1 MLVLTTSFQLRGN
14 REKLPFRIVACRA
27 YSISHLATLYHPK
40 ASRPRSIL
48 IVLRFIQHLF
58 LSSFTSKKGWY
69 LHFIDSSVVVQAPI
83 PAVAELPELF
93 RLKCLSPA
101 LEARPHLNGNNPS
114 IPRI

>member
-48 IVLRFIQHLF
+48 IVLAIYPTF
-58 LSSFTSKKGWY
+58 
-69 LHFIDSSVVVQAPI
+69 V
-83 PAVAELPELF
+83 
-93 RLKCLSPA
+93 
-101 LEARPHLNGNNPS
+101 S
-114 IPRI
+114 IKFYF